1 MQVLHIVELL
11 DEAYLPRPRR
21 GRGQGEGAVKTKVM
35 DLAALP
41 PLTPTLVTVNG
52 TDVVLF
58 RRRDQTTGGDEI
70 FAIGNECPH
79 QGGNLCDGWIEGE
92 IVTCPLHGWEFDLRT
107 GVLHDRSRRAR
118 AGLPRHAW
126 KTAPVYLEPVE

>member
-1 MQVLHIVELL
+1 
-11 DEAYLPRPRR
+11 
-21 GRGQGEGAVKTKVM
+21 M

-52 TDVVLF
+52 TDVVLY

-107 GVLHDRSRRAR
+107 GVCMTVPGERVPGYRVTVEDGAVH
-118 AGLPRHAW
+118 
-126 KTAPVYLEPVE
+126 LESVE